1 MKVKISLLPAALLAS
16 ASLCAQGL
24 EYIKANYTKYEY
36 EIAARDGKKLFT
48 SVYIP
53 KDVSHP
59 YPILLTRTPYSVGP
73 YGEDNYR
80 NNLGPSEK
88 FGKEGFI
95 FAYQDVRGRW
105 MSEGQFM
112 DVRPHKDVKKSAA
125 EIDESSDTWDSID
138 WLVKHIPNNN
148 GRVGMWG
155 ISYPGFYVSAG
166 IIDAHPALKA
176 ASPQAPVTDWFI
188 GDDFHHNGALYLP
201 HAFRFFYGFGRPRP
215 EPITEAAPLPPS
227 TRNPDGYDYFM
238 RLGPLVNVDE
248 KVFKGDVAFWRE
260 MMHHPNYDE
269 FWQSRNIRSHLKNIR
284 PAVMTVGGWFDAEDL
299 FGALNTYKAIEQQ
312 SPGAHNILVMG
323 PWYHGGWSGNS
334 AGDHLGNVP
343 FGSKTSEFFRD
354 QIEYPFFEYYLKQKG
369 DLALPE
375 AYMFETGS
383 NQWRKFDTW
392 PPQNST
398 SKPLYLRAGGKLSF
412 DPPAEETGFEEYV
425 SDPAKPAPY
434 IGGTSVNMTREHM
447 VEDQRF
453 ASTRTDV
460 LVYETDPLTE
470 DIVLAGPLQASLFVS
485 TTGTDSD
492 WVVKL
497 IDVYPDSY
505 PDPEPNPT
513 GVKMGGYQQ
522 LVRGE
527 LMRGRFRHSYERPE
541 PFVPGKLDK
550 VEYSM
555 PDVCH
560 SFRKGHRIM
569 VQVQS
574 SWFPLVDRNPQ
585 KFVDIYNAKADD
597 FQKATQRVYRSR
609 SSPSAVQV
617 RVMK

>member
-1 MKVKISLLPAALLAS
+1 
-16 ASLCAQGL
+16 
-24 EYIKANYTKYEY
+24 
-36 EIAARDGKKLFT
+36 
-48 SVYIP
+48 
-53 KDVSHP
+53 
-59 YPILLTRTPYSVGP
+59 
-73 YGEDNYR
+73 
-80 NNLGPSEK
+80 
-88 FGKEGFI
+88 
-95 FAYQDVRGRW
+95 
-105 MSEGQFM
+105 
-112 DVRPHKDVKKSAA
+112 
-125 EIDESSDTWDSID
+125 
-138 WLVKHIPNNN
+138 
-148 GRVGMWG
+148 MWG
-155 ISYPGFYVSAG
+155 ISYPGFYTSAG

-215 EPITEAAPLPPS
+215 EPITEAPPLPPS
-227 TRNPDGYDYFM
+227 THNPDGYDYFM
-238 RLGPLVNVDE
+238 RLGPLVNMDE

-260 MMHHPNYDE
+260 MVHHPNYDE
-269 FWQSRNIRSHLKNIR
+269 FWQARNVRSHLKNIK

-299 FGALNTYKAIEQQ
+299 FGALNTYKSIEQQ

-343 FGSKTSEFFRD
+343 FGSKTAEFFRD

-369 DLALPE
+369 DPALPE

-383 NQWRKFDTW
+383 NQWRKFDAW
-392 PPQNST
+392 PPQNSST
-398 SKPLYLRAGGKLSF
+398 KPLYLRAGGKLSF
-412 DPPAEETGFEEYV
+412 DAPVEETAFDEYV
-425 SDPAKPAPY
+425 SDPAKPVPY

-470 DIVLAGPLQASLFVS
+470 DVILAGALKPSLFVS

-497 IDVYPDSY
+497 IDVYPDAY
-505 PDPEPNPT
+505 PDPEPNPS

-527 LMRGRFRHSYERPE
+527 LMRGRFRHSYEKPE
-541 PFVPGKLDK
+541 AFVPGKRDK
-550 VEYSM
+550 VEYAM

-560 SFRKGHRIM
+560 NFRKGHRIM

-585 KFVDIYNAKADD
+585 RFVDIYNAKADD

-609 SSPSAVQV
+609 SAPSAVQV
-617 RVMK
+617 SVLK